1 MIEINALQPGHH
13 LLIKFL
19 CFLFSVARSY
29 KRYSYEMNNISIT
42 GKMYFD
48 NLCKI
53 INNISNDMKLKLHK
67 TL

>member
-42 GKMYFD
+42 GKMYND
-48 NLCKI
+48 I
-53 INNISNDMKLKLHK
+53 ANDMK
-67 TL
+67 